1 MGAGSFKRRL
11 TPIEAGRSV
20 PSDLTGAAAILS
32 AYPGAVIVFAGDG
45 EPLEANEEG
54 RELLQALSGDKA
66 GCADL
71 YLAGRKVLETDIAS
85 RESLHITVAGGK
97 AWVDLLIM
105 PTREGRVLAL
115 GRDATFETN
124 VRAALVESRQ
134 RYKDLVDI
142 VSDFAWETDADGV
155 FVFVSLGG
163 GLGYSADRLIGE
175 RARDLVAEPMAV
187 ADGLPFET
195 RKLVLGTEIWLTDSD
210 GEPACLLSTA
220 MPIYDEEGA
229 WKGVRG
235 LSRNVTHERLRDFES
250 SQVSA
255 RELVV
260 AYIME
265 QIRNESKPEPM
276 LESAACAI
284 ARALGADS
292 AMVFLQHGD
301 GVIELAAKFG
311 DAKGAP
317 AAERVLK
324 RVAPNALGYEGA
336 LFGQKI
342 LLHKTR
348 HRGEYNGAIAVGR
361 AMAGKSWEPDDRALM
376 AAVEAQLGAV
386 LAQITDQR
394 RLERLSRT
402 DGLTGLLNRG
412 AFLSELEMQ
421 LERAKRQGAKGALLF
436 VDLDN
441 FKPVNDRSGH
451 AVGDKVLCE
460 VAAILSSHCRRYDL
474 VARLGG
480 DEFALWLD
488 AMGRKDAMAAA
499 GRLIDDSQALKAY
512 SLRAAPPLGVSV
524 GIAVHDPN
532 AGESVPELIERA
544 DGAMYAAKGE
554 GKNRCV
560 MAAQCQV
567 ASD

>member
-1 MGAGSFKRRL
+1 MGARSFQRRL
-11 TPIEAGRSV
+11 TPFEAGSSV
-20 PSDLTGAAAILS
+20 PSDLTGAAGILS
-32 AYPGAVIVFAGDG
+32 AYPGAVIVFAEDG

-54 RELLQALSGDKA
+54 RELLQALSGDEA

-71 YLAGRKVLETDIAS
+71 YRAGRNVLETDIAA
-85 RESLHITVAGGK
+85 RESLQITVAGGK

-105 PTREGRVLAL
+105 PTREGRILAL

-163 GLGYSADRLIGE
+163 GLGYSADRLIGV
-175 RARDLVAEPMAV
+175 RARDLVAEPSDM
-187 ADGLPFET
+187 ADGIPFET
-195 RKLVLGTEIWLTDSD
+195 RKLVLGSEIWLTNSD
-210 GEPACLLSTA
+210 GEPACLMSTA
-220 MPIYDEEGA
+220 MPIFDEDGV

-235 LSRNVTHERLRDFES
+235 LSRDVTHDRLRDFETS
-250 SQVSA
+250 RASA

-265 QIRNESKPEPM
+265 QIRNETRPEPM
-276 LESAACAI
+276 LESAVYAI
-284 ARALGADS
+284 ARALAADA
-292 AMVFLQHGD
+292 AMVFLQHGN
-301 GVIELAAKFG
+301 GTVELAAKFG
-311 DAKGAP
+311 DAKGTR

-324 RVAPNALGYEGA
+324 RIAPEALGYEGVVR
-336 LFGQKI
+336 GQQI

-348 HRGEYNGAIAVGR
+348 HRDGFNGAIAVSR
-361 AMAGKSWEPDDRALM
+361 AAAGKSWEPDDRVLM
-376 AAVEAQLGAV
+376 AAIEAQLGAV
-386 LAQITDQR
+386 LAQIADQR
-394 RLERLSRT
+394 RLERLSCT
-402 DGLTGLLNRG
+402 DALTGLLNRG
-412 AFLSELEMQ
+412 AFLSELELQ
-421 LERAKRQGAKGALLF
+421 LERAKRQRAQGALLF

-441 FKPVNDRSGH
+441 FKPVNDRCGH

-488 AMGRKDAMAAA
+488 TLGQEDAMAAA
-499 GRLIDDSQALKAY
+499 RRLIRDSEALKTY
-512 SLRAAPPLGVSV
+512 SLRAAAPLGVSV
-524 GIAVHDPN
+524 GIAVHDPK

-554 GKNRCV
+554 GKNRCA
-560 MAAQCQV
+560 MAAQCEPD
-567 ASD
+567 SD